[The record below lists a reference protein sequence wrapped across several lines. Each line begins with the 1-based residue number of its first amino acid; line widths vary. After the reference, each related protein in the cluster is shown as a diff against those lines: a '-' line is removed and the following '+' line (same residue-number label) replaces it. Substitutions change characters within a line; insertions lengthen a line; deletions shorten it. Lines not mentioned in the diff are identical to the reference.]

1 VRAPVDSGFKDAP
14 MRRIFDTKAL
24 ALCLGLIAGPVAAQS
39 ISLPIDHSMRVNVPG
54 SAASIVVGNPTI
66 ADVTVIDSRT
76 LFITGRGYGATN
88 VIALDR
94 SGQTLFA
101 GDVVVTAHAS
111 DVSVYRGA
119 GRQDYACAPGCNAYA
134 RTGGGGGGGGGQA
147 AGPASAAATAS
158 GIAGAKD
165 IAPVA
170 QATANAAGQGAQ
182 AATSQPLQ

>member
-1 VRAPVDSGFKDAP
+1 

-24 ALCLGLIAGPVAAQS
+24 ALALGLIAGPVAAQTVNVP
-39 ISLPIDHSMRVNVPG
+39 LDHATRVNVPG
-54 SAASIVVGNPTI
+54 YAASVVVGNPNV
-66 ADVTVIDSRT
+66 ADVTVIDSHT

-88 VIALDR
+88 IIALDR

-101 GDVVVTAHAS
+101 GDVVVTSHGS

-119 GRQDYACAPGCNAYA
+119 GRQDYACAPSCNAYA
-134 RTGGGGGGGGGQA
+134 HSGGSGAGGQA
-147 AGPASAAATAS
+147 SGPAGAAATAS

-170 QATANAAGQGAQ
+170 QSAANASGEGAKT
-182 AATSQPLQ
+182 AMAQPPS

>member
-1 VRAPVDSGFKDAP
+1 

-24 ALCLGLIAGPVAAQS
+24 ALCLGLIAGPVAAQGV
-39 ISLPIDHSMRVNVPG
+39 SLPIDHSMRVNMPG
-54 SAASIVVGNPTI
+54 SAASIVVGNPNV

-119 GRQDYACAPGCNAYA
+119 GRQDYACAPSCNAYA
-134 RTGGGGGGGGGQA
+134 RVGGGGGGGQA

-170 QATANAAGQGAQ
+170 QGAANAGA
-182 AATSQPLQ
+182 PREGGE

>member
-1 VRAPVDSGFKDAP
+1 

-39 ISLPIDHSMRVNVPG
+39 VNLPIDHSMRVNMPG
-54 SAASIVVGNPTI
+54 SAASIVVGNPNI

-76 LFITGRGYGATN
+76 LFITGRGFGATN

-101 GDVVVTAHAS
+101 GDVVVTSHSS
-111 DVSVYRGA
+111 DVSVYRSA
-119 GRQDYACAPGCNAYA
+119 ARQDYACAPGCNAYA
-134 RTGGGGGGGGGQA
+134 RASGGGGGSQA
-147 AGPASAAATAS
+147 SGPASAAATAS

-170 QATANAAGQGAQ
+170 QGAANAGAQGAR
-182 AATSQPLQ
+182 AGMSQPPE